1 MFQSIVVGTDGSEGG
16 TLAVSTAISLAA
28 PGDSVL
34 HIVTVGRLP
43 MTQGFVS
50 PEVISPLPAM
60 DAWQDAEREVLDVV
74 LSGAASE
81 AEQHG
86 VKVEVHSEFGNPA
99 EILCSTAESVGAD
112 LIVVGNRGMQG
123 KRRFVLGSVPNSVSH
138 HAPCSV
144 LIVKT
149 T

>member
-16 TLAVSTAISLAA
+16 NVAVSTAISLAA

-34 HIVTVGRLP
+34 HIVTVGRHP
-43 MTQGFVS
+43 ITQGFVS
-50 PEVISPLPAM
+50 PEVMAPVGAI
-60 DAWQDAEREVLDVV
+60 DAWQDAEREVLDGV

-99 EILCSTAESVGAD
+99 EVLCTVAERVGAD

-123 KRRFVLGSVPNSVSH
+123 KRRVVLGSVPNSVSH

>member
-16 TLAVSTAISLAA
+16 NVAVSTAISLAA
-28 PGDSVL
+28 PGESVL
-34 HIVTVGRLP
+34 HIVTVGRHP
-43 MTQGFVS
+43 ITQGFVS
-50 PEVISPLPAM
+50 PEVMAPVGAI
-60 DAWQDAEREVLDVV
+60 DAWQDAERDVLDTV
-74 LSGAASE
+74 LSAASAE
-81 AEQHG
+81 AEKHG
-86 VKVEVHSEFGNPA
+86 VKVEVHSEFGSPA
-99 EILCSTAESVGAD
+99 EVLCAVAENVDAD

-123 KRRFVLGSVPNSVSH
+123 KRRVVLGSVPNSVSH

>member
-16 TLAVSTAISLAA
+16 NLAVSTAISLAA
-28 PGDSVL
+28 PGESVL
-34 HIVTVGRLP
+34 HIVTVGRHP
-43 MTQGFVS
+43 ITQGFVS
-50 PEVISPLPAM
+50 PEVMAPVGAI
-60 DAWQDAEREVLDVV
+60 DAWQDAEREVLDGV

-81 AEQHG
+81 AAQHD
-86 VKVEVHSEFGNPA
+86 VKVEVHSEFGSPA
-99 EILCSTAESVGAD
+99 EVLCTVAESVGAD

-123 KRRFVLGSVPNSVSH
+123 KRRVVLGSVPNSVSH